1 MFGGICLI
9 FLTLEMKFSLVC
21 LLSWFAIILTKK
33 RNDLQLYWLGMN
45 LGLFPNAFGAAEK
58 NLGRCM
64 PDCGGKRIGPG
75 YMNSTCDWKKS
86 GGHCCFPESG
96 GVAFLDC
103 FPFWF
108 FHTGKA
114 LVYRY
119 LNGCA
124 TGGTSWVQRDE
135 WAQSFLCSWSKRIR
149 MGLVGGGGGY
159 SLNFCYL
166 LCLLADEEHQ
176 LYLNFSSCEIE
187 IKRCVCQY
195 QIKDMFSSILCCACH
210 SPKAKHCK

>member
-9 FLTLEMKFSLVC
+9 FLTLEMKFSL
-21 LLSWFAIILTKK
+21 SFAYCH
-33 RNDLQLYWLGMN
+33 DLQLYRLGMN
-45 LGLFPNAFGAAEK
+45 LGLFPNTFGAAEK

-75 YMNSTCDWKKS
+75 YMNSTCDRKKL

-119 LNGCA
+119 LNECA
-124 TGGTSWVQRDE
+124 TAGTS
-135 WAQSFLCSWSKRIR
+135 
-149 MGLVGGGGGY
+149 
-159 SLNFCYL
+159 
-166 LCLLADEEHQ
+166 
-176 LYLNFSSCEIE
+176 
-187 IKRCVCQY
+187 
-195 QIKDMFSSILCCACH
+195 
-210 SPKAKHCK
+210 